1 MRRGV
6 ALSIA
11 AAIALQACCLS
22 AQAATGNFPCDAF
35 AKNADGSWTVLKT
48 TYLEGPD
55 VKVQEDATFAP
66 GRVIRGYDIA
76 DLIAKACPNAVVAPP
91 PGTEPAAAQG
101 AAPSTAPGASP
112 SMGVSTA
119 PGTAPSA
126 AAPQPQSFLARY
138 ADANGNLDVR
148 QLTCGHLDDTSA
160 EEAELFLS
168 WYSGWYSGVAKNHG
182 INLARIRYAIRNVVA
197 YCKGDRNKRLTD
209 VMEQMLK

>member
-1 MRRGV
+1 MRRRV
-6 ALSIA
+6 ALAIA
-11 AAIALQACCLS
+11 AAIALQVCCQS
-22 AQAATGNFPCDAF
+22 AQAAPGNFPCEAF
-35 AKNADGSWTVLKT
+35 AKNPDGSWTVLQT
-48 TYLEGPD
+48 TYLEGPN
-55 VKVQEDATFAP
+55 VKVQQDATFAP
-66 GRVIRGYDIA
+66 GRVVLGYDIA
-76 DLIAKACPNAVVAPP
+76 DMIAKACPNAVVAPP

-101 AAPSTAPGASP
+101 AAPSVAPSTA
-112 SMGVSTA
+112 GVSTA
-119 PGTAPSA
+119 PGTAPRA

-168 WYSGWYSGVAKNHG
+168 WYSGWYSGIAKNRG

>member
-1 MRRGV
+1 MRRRV

-11 AAIALQACCLS
+11 AAIVLQVCLS
-22 AQAATGNFPCDAF
+22 ASTHAATSNFPCDAF
-35 AKNADGSWTVLKT
+35 AKNADGSWTVLQT
-48 TYLEGPD
+48 TYLEGPNI
-55 VKVQEDATFAP
+55 KVQQDATFAP
-66 GRVIRGYDIA
+66 GRVVLGYDIA
-76 DLIAKACPNAVVAPP
+76 ALIAKACPNAVVAPP
-91 PGTEPAAAQG
+91 PSAE
-101 AAPSTAPGASP
+101 PSTV
-112 SMGVSTA
+112 VSTA
-119 PGTAPSA
+119 PGTVPSA
-126 AAPQPQSFLARY
+126 AAPQPQTFLARY

-168 WYSGWYSGVAKNHG
+168 WYSGWYSGVAKNRG

>member
-1 MRRGV
+1 MRRRV
-6 ALSIA
+6 ALTIA
-11 AAIALQACCLS
+11 AAIALQVCCLS
-22 AQAATGNFPCDAF
+22 AQAATNNFPCEAF
-35 AKNADGSWTVLKT
+35 AKNSDGSWTVLQT
-48 TYLEGPD
+48 TYLEGPNI
-55 VKVQEDATFAP
+55 KVQQDANFAP
-66 GRVIRGYDIA
+66 GRVVLSYDIA
-76 DLIAKACPNAVVAPP
+76 DMIAKACPNAVVGPP
-91 PGTEPAAAQG
+91 PDQAPAAAPG
-101 AAPSTAPGASP
+101 AAL
-112 SMGVSTA
+112 STA

-160 EEAELFLS
+160 EEAELFLA
-168 WYSGWYSGVAKNHG
+168 WYSGWYSGFAKNRG

>member
-1 MRRGV
+1 MRRRV

-11 AAIALQACCLS
+11 AAIALQVCCLS
-22 AQAATGNFPCDAF
+22 AQAATSNFPCDAF
-35 AKNADGSWTVLKT
+35 AKNPDGSWTVLKT
-48 TYLEGPD
+48 TYIEGPD
-55 VKVQEDATFAP
+55 VKVQEDAIFAP
-66 GRVIRGYDIA
+66 GRVVRGYDIA
-76 DLIAKACPNAVVAPP
+76 AMIAKACPNAVVAPP

-101 AAPSTAPGASP
+101 AAPSAAPST
-112 SMGVSTA
+112 GVSTA

-168 WYSGWYSGVAKNHG
+168 WYSGWYSGVAKNRG

>member
-1 MRRGV
+1 MRCRV
-6 ALSIA
+6 ALSIT
-11 AAIALQACCLS
+11 AAIALQVCCLS
-22 AQAATGNFPCDAF
+22 AQAATSNFPCDAF
-35 AKNADGSWTVLKT
+35 AKNSDGSWTVLQT
-48 TYLEGPD
+48 TYLEGPNI
-55 VKVQEDATFAP
+55 KVQQDATFAP
-66 GRVIRGYDIA
+66 GRVVLGYDIA
-76 DLIAKACPNAVVAPP
+76 DMIAKACPNAVVAPP

-101 AAPSTAPGASP
+101 AAPSTGL
-112 SMGVSTA
+112 STA

-168 WYSGWYSGVAKNHG
+168 WYSGWYSGVAKNRG

>member
-1 MRRGV
+1 MRRRV
-6 ALSIA
+6 ALSII
-11 AAIALQACCLS
+11 AAIALQICCLS
-22 AQAATGNFPCDAF
+22 ASTHAATSTFPCEAF
-35 AKNADGSWTVLKT
+35 AKNSDGSWTVLQT
-48 TYLEGPD
+48 TFLEGPN
-55 VKVQEDATFAP
+55 VKVQQDAIFPP
-66 GRVIRGYDIA
+66 GRVVLGYDIA
-76 DLIAKACPNAVVAPP
+76 EMITKACPNAVVAPP
-91 PGTEPAAAQG
+91 PGTEP
-101 AAPSTAPGASP
+101 STGIST
-112 SMGVSTA
+112 GVSTA

-160 EEAELFLS
+160 EEAELFLA
-168 WYSGWYSGVAKNHG
+168 WYSGWYSGVAKNRG

>member
-1 MRRGV
+1 MRRRV
-6 ALSIA
+6 ALSIT

-22 AQAATGNFPCDAF
+22 AQAATSNFPCDAF
-35 AKNADGSWTVLKT
+35 AKNPDGSWTVLQT
-48 TYLEGPD
+48 TYLEGPN
-55 VKVQEDATFAP
+55 VKVQQDATFAP
-66 GRVIRGYDIA
+66 GRVVLGYDIA
-76 DLIAKACPNAVVAPP
+76 ALIAKACPNAVVAPP
-91 PGTEPAAAQG
+91 PD
-101 AAPSTAPGASP
+101 TAPATAP
-112 SMGVSTA
+112 NTA

-160 EEAELFLS
+160 EEAELFLA
-168 WYSGWYSGVAKNHG
+168 WYSGWYSGFAKNRG
-182 INLARIRYAIRNVVA
+182 INLARTRYAIRNVVA

>member
-6 ALSIA
+6 ALAIA
-11 AAIALQACCLS
+11 AAIPLQACCLG
-22 AQAATGNFPCDAF
+22 AQAATSAFPCDAF

-91 PGTEPAAAQG
+91 PGTQPAAAQG
-101 AAPSTAPGASP
+101 VAPGASP

-160 EEAELFLS
+160 EEAELFLA
-168 WYSGWYSGVAKNHG
+168 WYSGWYSGFAKSRG

-197 YCKGDRNKRLTD
+197 YCKGDRNKKLTE
-209 VMEQMLK
+209 VMDQMLK

>member
-1 MRRGV
+1 MRRRV

-22 AQAATGNFPCDAF
+22 AQAATSNFPCDAF
-35 AKNADGSWTVLKT
+35 AKNPDGSWTVLKT

-76 DLIAKACPNAVVAPP
+76 DMIAKACPNAVVAPP

-101 AAPSTAPGASP
+101 AAPST
-112 SMGVSTA
+112 GVSTA

-126 AAPQPQSFLARY
+126 AAPQPQSSLARY
-138 ADANGNLDVR
+138 ADANGNLNVR

-168 WYSGWYSGVAKNHG
+168 WYSGWYSGVAKNRG

-209 VMEQMLK
+209 VMDQMLK

>member
-1 MRRGV
+1 MRRRV

-11 AAIALQACCLS
+11 AAIVLQVCCLS
-22 AQAATGNFPCDAF
+22 ASTHAATSNFPCDAF
-35 AKNADGSWTVLKT
+35 AKNADGSWTVLQT
-48 TYLEGPD
+48 TYLEGPNI
-55 VKVQEDATFAP
+55 KVQQDATFAP
-66 GRVIRGYDIA
+66 GRVVLGYDIA
-76 DLIAKACPNAVVAPP
+76 ALIAKACPNAVVAPP
-91 PGTEPAAAQG
+91 PSAE
-101 AAPSTAPGASP
+101 PSTL
-112 SMGVSTA
+112 VSTA
-119 PGTAPSA
+119 AGTAPSA

-168 WYSGWYSGVAKNHG
+168 WYSGWYSGVAKNRG

>member
-1 MRRGV
+1 MRCRV
-6 ALSIA
+6 ASSIT
-11 AAIALQACCLS
+11 AAIALQVCCLS
-22 AQAATGNFPCDAF
+22 AQAATSNFPCDAF
-35 AKNADGSWTVLKT
+35 AKNSDGSWTVLQT
-48 TYLEGPD
+48 TYLEGPNI
-55 VKVQEDATFAP
+55 KVQQDATFAP
-66 GRVIRGYDIA
+66 GRVVLGYDIA
-76 DLIAKACPNAVVAPP
+76 DMIAKACPNAVVAPP

-101 AAPSTAPGASP
+101 AAPGTGLR
-112 SMGVSTA
+112 TA

-168 WYSGWYSGVAKNHG
+168 WYSGWYSGVAKNRG

>member
-1 MRRGV
+1 MRCRV
-6 ALSIA
+6 ALSIT
-11 AAIALQACCLS
+11 AAIALQVCCLS
-22 AQAATGNFPCDAF
+22 AQAATSNFPCDAF
-35 AKNADGSWTVLKT
+35 AKNSDGSWTVLQT
-48 TYLEGPD
+48 TYLEGPNI
-55 VKVQEDATFAP
+55 KVQQDATFAP
-66 GRVIRGYDIA
+66 GRVVLGYDIA
-76 DLIAKACPNAVVAPP
+76 DMIAKACPNAVVAPP

-101 AAPSTAPGASP
+101 AAPSTGLR
-112 SMGVSTA
+112 TA

-148 QLTCGHLDDTSA
+148 HLTCGHLDDTSA

-168 WYSGWYSGVAKNHG
+168 WYSGWYSGVAKNRG

>member
-1 MRRGV
+1 MRRRV
-6 ALSIA
+6 TLAVA
-11 AAIALQACCLS
+11 AAIALKVCCATS
-22 AQAATGNFPCDAF
+22 RAQAATSNFPCEAF
-35 AKNADGSWTVLKT
+35 AKNPDGSWTVLQT
-48 TYLEGPD
+48 TYLEGPNI
-55 VKVQEDATFAP
+55 KVQQDATFAP
-66 GRVIRGYDIA
+66 GRVVLGYDIA
-76 DLIAKACPNAVVAPP
+76 DMIAKACPNAVVTPP

-101 AAPSTAPGASP
+101 AAPSAAP
-112 SMGVSTA
+112 STA
-119 PGTAPSA
+119 PGTALSA

-160 EEAELFLS
+160 QEAELFLA
-168 WYSGWYSGVAKNHG
+168 WYSGWYSGFAKNRG

>member
-1 MRRGV
+1 MRRRV
-6 ALSIA
+6 ALAIA
-11 AAIALQACCLS
+11 AAIALQVCCQN
-22 AQAATGNFPCDAF
+22 AQAATGNFPCEAF
-35 AKNADGSWTVLKT
+35 AKNPDGSWTVLQT
-48 TYLEGPD
+48 TYLEGPN
-55 VKVQEDATFAP
+55 VKVQQDATFAP
-66 GRVIRGYDIA
+66 GRVVLGYDIA
-76 DLIAKACPNAVVAPP
+76 DMIAKACPNAVVAPP

-101 AAPSTAPGASP
+101 AAPGAAP

-160 EEAELFLS
+160 EEAGLFLA
-168 WYSGWYSGVAKNHG
+168 WYSGWYSGVAKNRG
-182 INLARIRYAIRNVVA
+182 INLPRIRYTIRNVVA